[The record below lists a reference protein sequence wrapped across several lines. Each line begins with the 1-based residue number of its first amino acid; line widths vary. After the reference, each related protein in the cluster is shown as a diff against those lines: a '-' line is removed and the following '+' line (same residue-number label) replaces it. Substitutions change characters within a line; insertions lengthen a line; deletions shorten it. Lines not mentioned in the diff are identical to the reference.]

1 MFSPPNTPS
10 QKWVWRSLF
19 VAAAAA
25 VACNMRCDAMGCDG
39 ASSVGRDGLHFSPM
53 SWALPIFSEFSHYPK
68 QSPHFV
74 RTFLASL
81 FFVIVSSPNTP
92 FSIITFIAFRLRPE
106 LCVASTGFT
115 SLLWK
120 VDVGAIITTIRQ
132 HIEHTFPGYKLHII
146 IIIKSS
152 RNNKL
157 ITCQDYSFVNNV

>member
-25 VACNMRCDAMGCDG
+25 VACNMRCDAMRCDG

-81 FFVIVSSPNTP
+81 FLFFFCSPEYPIQHHYLYRLPIPTAPRAVRGIERVYLFVMESRWLGNYN
-92 FSIITFIAFRLRPE
+92 
-106 LCVASTGFT
+106 
-115 SLLWK
+115 
-120 VDVGAIITTIRQ
+120 D
-132 HIEHTFPGYKLHII
+132 
-146 IIIKSS
+146 IKA
-152 RNNKL
+152 
-157 ITCQDYSFVNNV
+157 TH

>member
-10 QKWVWRSLF
+10 QKWVWRSLL

-74 RTFLASL
+74 RTFQASL
-81 FFVIVSSPNTP
+81 FFFCFFFPPEYPIQHHYLYRLPIP
-92 FSIITFIAFRLRPE
+92 IAPRAVR
-106 LCVASTGFT
+106 G
-115 SLLWK
+115 
-120 VDVGAIITTIRQ
+120 
-132 HIEHTFPGYKLHII
+132 IERVYLFVMESRCRGNYND
-146 IIIKSS
+146 IKA
-152 RNNKL
+152 
-157 ITCQDYSFVNNV
+157 TH

>member
-10 QKWVWRSLF
+10 QKWVWRSLL

-74 RTFLASL
+74 RTFQASL
-81 FFVIVSSPNTP
+81 FFFCFFFPPEYPIQHHYLY
-92 FSIITFIAFRLRPE
+92 RLPIPTAPRA
-106 LCVASTGFT
+106 VRG
-115 SLLWK
+115 
-120 VDVGAIITTIRQ
+120 
-132 HIEHTFPGYKLHII
+132 IERVYLFVMESRCRGNYND
-146 IIIKSS
+146 IKA
-152 RNNKL
+152 
-157 ITCQDYSFVNNV
+157 TH